1 MVLGRGCRHLKRTLV
16 RTAGAGLETI
26 LVARCALQSFEGVGE
41 AVAKHRHFAAMAHR
55 ARDKGKSPTRLACV
69 GVLNP
74 LRSDREK
81 GE

>member
-1 MVLGRGCRHLKRTLV
+1 MVLGRGCRHLKRTSV
-16 RTAGAGLETI
+16 RTVGAGLETV
-26 LVARCALQSFEGVGE
+26 LVARCALQGFEGVGE

-74 LRSDREK
+74 LRLDRAK
-81 GE
+81 